1 MVKIFY
7 DLIIARP
14 QLKILNQVPLSIRPK
29 VHDMLLLNG
38 HDDNGDLIVEI

>member
-14 QLKILNQVPLSIRPK
+14 QLKTLDQVPVSIRSK
-29 VHDMLLLNG
+29 VHDMLLDNG
-38 HDDNGDLIVEI
+38 YDDNGNPIVTQ

>member
-7 DLIIARP
+7 DLIVARP
-14 QLKILNQVPLSIRPK
+14 QLKTFEQAPTSIKSK

-38 HDDNGDLIVEI
+38 YDDNGDKLVA